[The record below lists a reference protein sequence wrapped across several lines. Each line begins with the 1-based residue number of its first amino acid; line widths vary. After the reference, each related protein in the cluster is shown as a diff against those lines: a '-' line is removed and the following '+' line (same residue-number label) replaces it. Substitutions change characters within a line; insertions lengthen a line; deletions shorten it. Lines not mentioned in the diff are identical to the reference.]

1 MKILITGGAGYVG
14 SACLRYVA
22 EKGHDVMAYDNLN
35 MGHRQAVDDH
45 PLVVGDI
52 ADTELL
58 TQTLKDFGADADLY
72 DAPDENP
79 TIERSPRQC
88 LARLDGQRQIARI
101 DKHVRIV
108 EFRNDTNHGH
118 VL

>member
-1 MKILITGGAGYVG
+1 MGPTRKKLLL
-14 SACLRYVA
+14 LR
-22 EKGHDVMAYDNLN
+22 L
-35 MGHRQAVDDH
+35 AVH
-45 PLVVGDI
+45 H
-52 ADTELL
+52 
-58 TQTLKDFGADADLY
+58 F
-72 DAPDENP
+72 ENP